1 MEKGHYT
8 EKEHSMGKRV
18 EEKQVSLEEN
28 FTRMENLMEQM
39 EDQEITLEDAFTA
52 YSAGMQILKECN
64 EQIDRV
70 EKKVMKLTTEG
81 RLEEFE

>member
-28 FTRMENLMEQM
+28 FTRMENLIEQM

-70 EKKVMKLTTEG
+70 EKKVMRLTTEG

>member
-1 MEKGHYT
+1 
-8 EKEHSMGKRV
+8 MGKRV

>member
-1 MEKGHYT
+1 
-8 EKEHSMGKRV
+8 MGKRV

-64 EQIDRV
+64 EQIDSV
-70 EKKVMKLTTEG
+70 EKKVMRLTTEG